1 MYTILDSQDPL
12 TGVSA
17 NLLMGCFKIIIMAR
31 QSGLIKLK
39 GTLDNVNFYKTKDGN
54 LARMKTSVD
63 AKRIA
68 NDPAFER
75 TRENGRE
82 FGSSAGSGKLLRD
95 AVRPL
100 AMNASDNRV
109 VARMTKLMTAIKNLD
124 TVNDRGNRVVAQG
137 IQVPEGITLLKG
149 FDFNKTALLGSIL
162 YKSFSVDTSTGEIE
176 IIDLIPQ
183 LDIAYPQGATYVEFS
198 CGFVGLDFD
207 TNEKD
212 LQLSTPIT
220 LPIDQTQT
228 TVTLTPAAIP
238 AFGTTQLFLLK
249 IEFLQKINGSFYS
262 LKNGAYNSLHI
273 AEVI

>member
-1 MYTILDSQDPL
+1 
-12 TGVSA
+12 
-17 NLLMGCFKIIIMAR
+17 MAR

-63 AKRIA
+63 AKRVA
-68 NDPAFER
+68 TDPAFER
-75 TRENGRE
+75 TRENGKE

-124 TVNDRGNRVVAQG
+124 TVNDRGNRVVAEG
-137 IQVPEGITLLKG
+137 IQVPAGIALLKG

-162 YKSFSVDTSTGEIE
+162 YKAFTVNTGTGEIV
-176 IIDLIPQ
+176 ITDLIPQ
-183 LDIAYPQGATYVEFS
+183 LDIAYPQGASHVEFS

-212 LQLSTPIT
+212 LQLSTPVN

-238 AFGTTQLFLLK
+238 AIGTTQLFLLK
-249 IEFLQKINGSFYS
+249 IEFMQQLNGSFYS

-273 AEVI
+273 AEVL

>member
-1 MYTILDSQDPL
+1 MCTILESQDPL

-75 TRENGRE
+75 TRENEKE

-100 AMNASDNRV
+100 AMNASDSRV
-109 VARMTKLMTAIKNLD
+109 VARLTKTMSLIKNLD
-124 TVNDRGNRVVAQG
+124 TINSRGNRVVAEG
-137 IQVPEGITLLKG
+137 IQTPLGLTTLKG
-149 FDFNKTALLGSIL
+149 FDFNNHALLSSL
-162 YKSFSVDTSTGEIE
+162 FFNSYTVNNVSGEIVLT
-176 IIDLIPQ
+176 DLIPQ
-183 LDIAYPQGATYVEFS
+183 QDLISPQGATHVEFS
-198 CGFVGLDFD
+198 CGFVGLDFE

-212 LQLSTPIT
+212 LQQSNSVV

-228 TVTLTPAAIP
+228 TVTLTPTGIP
-238 AFGTTQLFLLK
+238 SVGTTKLFLLK
-249 IEFLQKINGSFYS
+249 IAFFQLINGTRYS
-262 LKNGAYNSLHI
+262 MKNGAYNALQI
-273 AEVI
+273 VEVL